1 MNINSAK
8 IVTAGAYILTGGL
21 YPFQIGLKPHDGK
34 YPVVR
39 LGGHVEENETGWQCA
54 VREVREEAG
63 LQIRPIPLQ
72 KTYLVV
78 ADDPNLIPTEIT
90 WVHELHSEVTPFL
103 IVAYNIEND
112 PRLSLMYLV
121 KSNEAPVPS
130 TEVKGL
136 LLLDRQHIHQLCHE
150 TITLCQFLSGG
161 GKAILT
167 GTFDRDLAL
176 EPFIQLRILSQLL
189 DREYIPS
196 SISPNM

>member
-8 IVTAGAYILTGGL
+8 IVTAGAYIFTGGL
-21 YPFQIGLKPHDGK
+21 YPFQIGWKPHNGK

-54 VREVREEAG
+54 VREVREETG

-72 KTYLVV
+72 KTYLVT
-78 ADDPNLIPTEIT
+78 ADDPNLILTEIT
-90 WVHELHSEVTPFL
+90 WAHGSHHGVNPFL
-103 IVAYNIEND
+103 VVAYDIEKD

-121 KSNEAPVPS
+121 ESNEAPVPS

-136 LLLDRQHIHQLCHE
+136 LLLDRQRIHQICHE
-150 TITLCQFLSGG
+150 TVTLDQYLASG
-161 GKAILT
+161 GKAILA
-167 GTFDRDLAL
+167 GPFDLKLAL

-189 DREYIPS
+189 DMEFIPS
-196 SISPNM
+196 FASSTL